1 MPPCSFQ
8 PEKYT
13 GMSKEQMM
21 EIRKLNCN
29 PMTMKVT
36 YYKKPVFI
44 HQGYMQW
51 LWDVDG
57 RRYLD
62 LFAGVATVSVGHCHP
77 KVTAAAEQQLK
88 RLWHTTNIYVYPPL
102 HEYCEKLASYF
113 PDPLKV
119 VYLTNSGSEANDL
132 AMLMA
137 RLHTGNFDIITFRG
151 SYHGGSPQTMG
162 LTSNAAY
169 KYPIANGLGC
179 TNTMCPDVF
188 RGPWGGSHC
197 RDSPIQTIREC
208 SCAQGHC
215 MANEQYIGQLK
226 ETFATSVPSR
236 IAAFFGE
243 PIQGVGGAVQYPKSY
258 LKEAYKLVRERGGI
272 CIADE
277 VQTGFGRTGD
287 HFWGFQG
294 HDVIP
299 DMAIKEDGTQ
309 QISLD
314 VGTHLMTE
322 LAKLRDKY
330 EIIGDVRGKGL
341 QIGVEMVKDK
351 ASRDPLSPEAMN
363 EIFEDI
369 KDMGVLIGKG
379 GIYGQYLKQLKETFA
394 TSVPSRIAAFFAEPI
409 QGMGGAVQYPK
420 NYLKE
425 AYKLVR
431 ERGGICV
438 ADETI
443 KEDRTQHNSLQ
454 VGTYLMTELAKLRDK
469 YEIIGDVRGKGLQ
482 IGVEMAS
489 RDPLS
494 PEAMRDIFEDIK
506 DMGVLIGKGGVYG
519 QTFRVQPPMC
529 ITKED
534 GLLTSQGHLSHK
546 WSVLVLVS
554 ALLPPPP
561 PPLVQCAME
570 EERMDN

>member
-1 MPPCSFQ
+1 EMPPCSFS
-8 PEKYT
+8 PEEYK
-13 GMSKEQMM
+13 GMSKARMM
-21 EIRKLNCN
+21 EIRQQNCS

-36 YYKKPVFI
+36 YYKEPVFI

-77 KVTAAAEQQLK
+77 KVRAAAEQQMK
-88 RLWHTTNIYVYPPL
+88 KLWHTTNIYVYPTL
-102 HEYCEKLASYF
+102 HEYCEKLVSYF

-119 VYLTNSGSEANDL
+119 IYLTNSGSEANDL

-137 RLHTGNFDIITFRG
+137 RLHTGNYDIITLRG
-151 SYHGGSPQTMG
+151 SYHGGSPQAMG

-197 RDSPIQTIREC
+197 RDSPVQTTREC
-208 SCAQGHC
+208 SCAQGTKNTAMQLSVHSSNTKCCMIKSHDEATLKCIC
-215 MANEQYIGQLK
+215 MANEQYIGQLQ
-226 ETFATSVPSR
+226 ETLATSVPTR

-243 PIQGVGGAVQYPKSY
+243 PIQGVGGAVQYPKNY
-258 LKEAYKLVRERGGI
+258 LKQAYKLVRERGGI

-277 VQTGFGRTGD
+277 VQTGFGRTGS

-299 DMAIKEDGTQ
+299 DMVTMAKGIGNGFPMGAVVTTPEIAASFAKGIHFNTFGGNPVACAVASSVLDIIKEDGTQ
-309 QISLD
+309 KVSLD
-314 VGTHLMTE
+314 VGSYLMVE

-351 ASRDPLSPEAMN
+351 VSRDPLSHQDMV
-363 EIFEDI
+363 EIFED
-369 KDMGVLIGKG
+369 V
-379 GIYGQYLKQLKETFA
+379 
-394 TSVPSRIAAFFAEPI
+394 
-409 QGMGGAVQYPK
+409 
-420 NYLKE
+420 
-425 AYKLVR
+425 
-431 ERGGICV
+431 
-438 ADETI
+438 
-443 KEDRTQHNSLQ
+443 
-454 VGTYLMTELAKLRDK
+454 
-469 YEIIGDVRGKGLQ
+469 
-482 IGVEMAS
+482 
-489 RDPLS
+489 
-494 PEAMRDIFEDIK
+494 K

-519 QTFRVQPPMC
+519 QTFRIKPPMC

-534 GLLTSQGHLSHK
+534 ADFFLAVFNKSIQNY
-546 WSVLVLVS
+546 
-554 ALLPPPP
+554 
-561 PPLVQCAME
+561 ME
-570 EERMDN
+570 RR

>member
-1 MPPCSFQ
+1 MFKVVSRLSGRCAAVTGQSCSRPRLSKIHLASGALCQKTAFAFHSTEVPDMPPCNFK
-8 PEKYT
+8 PEEYK
-13 GMSKEQMM
+13 GMSKERML
-21 EIRKLNCN
+21 EIRRQNCN
-29 PMTMKVT
+29 PMTMRVT

-44 HQGYMQW
+44 HQGHMQW

-62 LFAGVATVSVGHCHP
+62 LFAGVAT
-77 KVTAAAEQQLK
+77 
-88 RLWHTTNIYVYPPL
+88 
-102 HEYCEKLASYF
+102 ASYL

-119 VYLTNSGSEANDL
+119 IYLTNSGSEANDL

-188 RGPWGGSHC
+188 RGPWGGNHC
-197 RDSPIQTIREC
+197 RDSPVQTIREC

-226 ETFATSVPSR
+226 ETLATSVPNQ

-243 PIQGVGGAVQYPKSY
+243 PIQGVGGAVQYPKNF
-258 LKEAYKLVRERGGI
+258 LKEAYKLVRERGGV

-277 VQTGFGRTGD
+277 VQTGFGRTGS

-299 DMAIKEDGTQ
+299 DMVTMAKGIGNGFPMGAVVTTPEIAASFTKGVHFNTFGGNPVACAIASSVLDTIKEDGLQ
-309 QISLD
+309 QNSLN
-314 VGTHLMTE
+314 VGTYLMKE

-351 ASRDPLSPEAMN
+351 ASREPLSPEAMN
-363 EIFEDI
+363 EIFEDV

-379 GIYGQYLKQLKETFA
+379 GL
-394 TSVPSRIAAFFAEPI
+394 
-409 QGMGGAVQYPK
+409 
-420 NYLKE
+420 
-425 AYKLVR
+425 
-431 ERGGICV
+431 
-438 ADETI
+438 
-443 KEDRTQHNSLQ
+443 
-454 VGTYLMTELAKLRDK
+454 
-469 YEIIGDVRGKGLQ
+469 
-482 IGVEMAS
+482 
-489 RDPLS
+489 
-494 PEAMRDIFEDIK
+494 
-506 DMGVLIGKGGVYG
+506 YG
-519 QTFRVQPPMC
+519 QTFRIKPPMC
-529 ITKED
+529 ITMED
-534 GLLTSQGHLSHK
+534 ADFFLAVFNKSIHDYMAK
-546 WSVLVLVS
+546 
-554 ALLPPPP
+554 
-561 PPLVQCAME
+561 
-570 EERMDN
+570 R